1 MTELSFFR
9 DIACRVF
16 YFTISKVSSLLLAD
30 NERPEAA
37 SQLRGQRL
45 RFFGSEKY
53 A

>member
-30 NERPEAA
+30 NEPPEVA
-37 SQLRGQRL
+37 SQFRGQRR
-45 RFFGSEKY
+45 RFLGLEKFG
-53 A
+53 